1 MKLAVDVANE
11 VWGSNSTS
19 LRGALATRYAV
30 IARSAGDEATQAV
43 PAEQVWIASLSL
55 AMTILVYSVIARSDC
70 DEATQ
75 AVPAEQLRFASLSL
89 AMTILVRTQA
99 SLPRTFPVSRRPQ
112 RDGKR
117 RTVPAGP

>member
-1 MKLAVDVANE
+1 MVVSSLSDPVDTLLRHCEERLRRINPDCVCGATLDCFAVARNDDPVGR
-11 VWGSNSTS
+11 VTPS
-19 LRGALATRYAV
+19 LRGALATKQPRLRL
-30 IARSAGDEATQAV
+30 RSKL
-43 PAEQVWIASLSL
+43 WI
-55 AMTILVYSVIARSDC
+55 
-70 DEATQ
+70 
-75 AVPAEQLRFASLSL
+75 ASLSL